1 MIPESLFCSS
11 VRRAIGGRTQ
21 ISADR
26 KEDKGNEEAQR
37 GKLIIGN
44 IPSFPKTY
52 CEVRIVNNTATP
64 RGPFPWGNVQN
75 LQAELC
81 IMKCYQKQKKM

>member
-1 MIPESLFCSS
+1 M
-11 VRRAIGGRTQ
+11 
-21 ISADR
+21 SADR

-52 CEVRIVNNTATP
+52 CEVRIVDNTATP
-64 RGPFPWGNVQN
+64 RGPFP
-75 LQAELC
+75 
-81 IMKCYQKQKKM
+81 